1 MDGGSFKLQDQQGF
15 SEANSNSGLNSATTM
30 ALFNTIRDA
39 VIPELA
45 LTHCFD
51 VAEQLPIRSKLIPP
65 ITARDIGHLQRL
77 VLSASPS
84 GPLQFL
90 RKQRSRGVPT
100 EVLALELIGGTAQS
114 LGQCWAKD
122 TLGFED
128 VTLGCG
134 KLLDLLAH
142 LDFLSRFDVGQ
153 MLVSN
158 VNNRT
163 VRPNVLLADAPGGQ
177 HTLGLRIVDFL
188 LRRRGF
194 GARVLSPPNEAQLA
208 LQLSGH
214 WFDAVGFSVS
224 HETQLDSVRQQIE
237 LAKRVSMNTNS
248 IVFLGGSLIVRC
260 PELCLDCGA
269 DLISHSAPA
278 MAGQLTQ
285 LLGLAAR
292 QESKAVS

>member
-15 SEANSNSGLNSATTM
+15 SEANPNSGLTSATTM

-51 VAEQLPIRSKLIPP
+51 VAEQLPIRSKLVPP
-65 ITARDIGHLQRL
+65 VTARDIGHLQRL
-77 VLSASPS
+77 VLGEYCA
-84 GPLQFL
+84 GALQFL

-100 EVLALELIGGTAQS
+100 EVLALELLGGTAAS

-122 TLGFED
+122 VLGFED
-128 VTLGCG
+128 VTLGTG
-134 KLLDLLAH
+134 RLLELLAH

-153 MLVSN
+153 TLMNN
-158 VNNRT
+158 VNHLS
-163 VRPNVLLADAPGGQ
+163 VRPSVLLADAPGGQ

-194 GARVLSPPNEAQLA
+194 AARVLSPPNEAQLA

-224 HETQLDSVRQQIE
+224 HETQLAGVKQQIE
-237 LAKRVSMNTNS
+237 LAKQVSMNTNLV
-248 IVFLGGSLIVRC
+248 VFLGGSLIVRC
-260 PELCLDCGA
+260 PELCFDCGA
-269 DLISHSAPA
+269 DLITHNAQA
-278 MAGQLTQ
+278 MASQLAQ
-285 LLGLAAR
+285 LLGLAVR
-292 QESKAVS
+292 QESKAAT